1 MKIYWSEPTSSS
13 NHPAV
18 AALRAWFDHL
28 DHRAQ
33 DLVLRHVCAKDPV
46 PLTTLAHDHAIPR
59 QDLRR
64 RRNQLPASLDDALD
78 TDAAALSAVMAI
90 DKELQIPTQW
100 RDVVRRHPWLA
111 VTASDQHGI
120 TTLQILLGLRWP
132 DALQDTWMF
141 DGDLS
146 ACAAA
151 TLGALQLEPQ
161 EMMSLGTARRRLD
174 ETLVPAPPDE
184 AQLQHWLTYCGL
196 TCHPT
201 AGGGLVSTT
210 PHTDASTTDRDQ
222 RDGVHHIESETPY
235 SHRSLPHA
243 LLRISTLLY
252 ESPTPHTNMT
262 LSDVLVCADELHGE
276 LGQLA
281 RCVRDAVTTTPGTWA
296 LGVGTSRTAHLPT
309 SPTPTAHA
317 AARHHS
323 APDAQE
329 RLTWLERL
337 AGDLQHLATTHP
349 SDRLDGAAS
358 ASACDATPL
367 GTNDARAQWLDSL
380 RHDIREVLLQVR
392 TPMSAGEIA
401 ALLQRRVRLK
411 TLRDILRNDPHIIT
425 AGHDRWA
432 LALLPPEEPNPHPAS
447 APSARLTRQLDTV
460 VQVLTDADRPLS
472 TAELK
477 ECARLSMQLAYL
489 KQRLDADP
497 RFQRS
502 AKDQWA
508 LTEWELPVYK
518 PMKELVGDLIDTH
531 GGAID
536 AEEVIRRLLR
546 DFGVKEASLRQVMSS
561 PPFTARGGVVRRLAD
576 VEAEQHTRT
585 PDTDTEPAD
594 DDAPTADDLIKGMG
608 LI

>member
-1 MKIYWSEPTSSS
+1 MKIYWSEPTSAS

-18 AALRAWFDHL
+18 AAMRAWFDRL

-33 DLVLRHVCAKDPV
+33 DLVLRHVCTQDPV

-64 RRNQLPASLDDALD
+64 SRNQLPASLDDALD
-78 TDAAALSAVMAI
+78 TDAAALSAVTAV
-90 DKELQIPTQW
+90 DKELQIPAQW

-111 VTASDQHGI
+111 VTVNDQHGI

-132 DALQDTWMF
+132 DALQDTWLF

-161 EMMSLGTARRRLD
+161 ERMSLGTARRRLD
-174 ETLVPAPPDE
+174 EALIPAPQDE
-184 AQLQHWLTYCGL
+184 PQLQHWLTYCGL

-201 AGGGLVSTT
+201 ASGGLVSTT
-210 PHTDASTTDRDQ
+210 SHTDASITGRDR
-222 RDGVHHIESETPY
+222 RDGVHHIENETPY
-235 SHRSLPHA
+235 SNRSLPQA
-243 LLRISTLLY
+243 LLRISTLLH
-252 ESPTPHTNMT
+252 ENPALDTNMT
-262 LSDVLVCADELHGE
+262 LSDVLVCADQLQGE

-281 RCVRDAVTTTPGTWA
+281 RCVRDAVTTSPGTWA
-296 LGVGTSRTAHLPT
+296 LGAGTSRTAHLPT
-309 SPTPTAHA
+309 RTADA
-317 AARHHS
+317 PARHHS
-323 APDAQE
+323 ALDAQE
-329 RLTWLERL
+329 RLRWLERF

-349 SDRLDGAAS
+349 PSNRLDHAAS
-358 ASACDATPL
+358 ELDSAPP
-367 GTNDARAQWLDSL
+367 GTDDARAQWLRSL
-380 RHDIREVLLQVR
+380 RHDIREVLLRVR
-392 TPMSAGEIA
+392 IPLPASEIA

-432 LALLPPEEPNPHPAS
+432 LALLPPEEPTPHPSS
-447 APSARLTRQLDTV
+447 AQSARLTRQLDTV
-460 VQVLTDADRPLS
+460 VQALTDADRPLS
-472 TAELK
+472 TAEVK
-477 ECARLSMQLAYL
+477 ECTRLGMQLAYL

-536 AEEVIRRLLR
+536 ADEVIRRLLR
-546 DFGVKEASLRQVMSS
+546 DFGVKETSLRQVMSS

-576 VEAEQHTRT
+576 VEAEHART